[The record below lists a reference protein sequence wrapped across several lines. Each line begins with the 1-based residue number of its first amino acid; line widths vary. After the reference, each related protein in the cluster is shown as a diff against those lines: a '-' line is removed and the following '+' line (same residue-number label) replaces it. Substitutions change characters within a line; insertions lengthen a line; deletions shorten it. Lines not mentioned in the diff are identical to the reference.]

1 MDSKMKMIDRTD
13 ERVRTLDEIVDRFWA
28 VYKKFSLFDKSPH
41 DYGVNE
47 LLTPVEIHTVV
58 AIDENP
64 AINVRNL
71 AEKMDVTKGAISQMI
86 KKLEKRNLIRKVK
99 GMENDKEVL
108 LVPTEKGKKASAGH
122 EARHRKLNEIALKQT
137 AHFSLDDLKR
147 VSEFFKIIEGL
158 VDIRLK
164 EQREQPKK

>member
-1 MDSKMKMIDRTD
+1 MKKINETD
-13 ERVRTLDEIVDRFWA
+13 ERVRMLDEIVDRFMA

-64 AINVRNL
+64 AINVRTL
-71 AEKMDVTKGAISQMI
+71 AEKMAVTKGAISQMI

-122 EARHRKLNEIALKQT
+122 ETRHRKLNEIALKRT
-137 AHFSLDDLKR
+137 SHFSLDDLKR
-147 VSEFFKIIEGL
+147 VTEFFKITEEL
-158 VDIRLK
+158 LDMRLK